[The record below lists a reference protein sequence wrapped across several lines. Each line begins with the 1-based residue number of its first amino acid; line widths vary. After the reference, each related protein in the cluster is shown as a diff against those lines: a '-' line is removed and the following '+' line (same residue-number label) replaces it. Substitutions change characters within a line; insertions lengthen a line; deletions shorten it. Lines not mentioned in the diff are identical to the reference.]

1 MHHRKQDRLAQ
12 WGAPRGAWETLM
24 IAIIDDDEEVR
35 SATENLMKSCGLD
48 VCVFGSGQEFLDS
61 AAATQTR
68 CVITD
73 VQMPGMSGIEL
84 SRALLDRGL
93 RIPTIFITAYPQ
105 ERLRR
110 QAAALGAIAFLSK
123 PFDAGKLME
132 FVGAALDKSG

>member
-1 MHHRKQDRLAQ
+1 
-12 WGAPRGAWETLM
+12 M

-35 SATENLMKSCGLD
+35 SATENLIKSYGLD
-48 VCVFGSGQEFLDS
+48 ACVFGSGQEFLDS
-61 AAATQTR
+61 AATTQTR

-105 ERLRR
+105 ELLRQ
-110 QAAALGAIAFLSK
+110 QADALGAIGYFSK
-123 PFDAGKLME
+123 PFDARSLIDC
-132 FVGAALDKSG
+132 VGVALDKYRKM